1 MLDSRRPTR
10 PAETPQAWAKRHSE
24 RFPDRWILGLQ
35 TTSLQGMVVEP
46 RQDGAHD
53 MAKRD
58 EIRPKERLEGSV
70 HGIMASEVIQEVM
83 ATGVSTDEAYAALL
97 RKRSSKSGVRA

>member
-1 MLDSRRPTR
+1 MACKTQ
-10 PAETPQAWAKRHSE
+10 QAWATRHSK
-24 RFPDRWILGLQ
+24 RFSDQRWKGLQ
-35 TTSLQGMVVEP
+35 TASLQGKDVES
-46 RQDGAHD
+46 RKNGAID